1 MTMHDL
7 RFTHHAEIR
16 MRQRGF
22 RNADIGLVL
31 SVATRVAEDA
41 FFLSNK
47 DAALEIERRRRE
59 IQQLE
64 RLRGTKLIV
73 QGENVITLYH
83 SDRKQSRRTSIKNRR
98 SA

>member
-1 MTMHDL
+1 MPDL
-7 RFTHHAEIR
+7 RFTHHAESR

-22 RNADIGLVL
+22 RNADVSLVF
-31 SVATRVAEDA
+31 SVATRVADDA
-41 FFLSNK
+41 FFLSDK
-47 DAALEIERRRRE
+47 DAIREIERRRRE

-73 QGENVITLYH
+73 EGEAVITLYH
-83 SDRKQSRRTSIKNRR
+83 SERKPSRAASRKRRR

>member
-1 MTMHDL
+1 MHEV
-7 RFTHHAEIR
+7 RFTNHAEIR

-22 RNADIGLVL
+22 RNADVGLVL
-31 SVATRVAEDA
+31 SVATRVAADV
-41 FFLSNK
+41 FFVSDK
-47 DAALEIERRRRE
+47 DAAREIERRRRE

-73 QGENVITLYH
+73 EGENVITLYH
-83 SDRKQSRRTSIKNRR
+83 SDRKRPRGTCRKNRW

>member
-1 MTMHDL
+1 MNDL
-7 RFTHHAEIR
+7 CLTQHAETR

-22 RNADIGLVL
+22 RNSDVGLVL

-41 FFLSNK
+41 FFLSDK
-47 DAALEIERRRRE
+47 DAAREIERRRRE

-73 QGENVITLYH
+73 EGENVITLYH
-83 SDRKQSRRTSIKNRR
+83 SDRKPSREATGKRRR
-98 SA
+98 SS

>member
-1 MTMHDL
+1 MHEI
-7 RFTHHAEIR
+7 RFTHHAETR

-22 RNADIGLVL
+22 RNADVNLVL

-41 FFLSNK
+41 FFLSDK
-47 DAALEIERRRRE
+47 DAAREIERRKRE

-73 QGENVITLYH
+73 EGSNLITLYQ
-83 SDRKQSRRTSIKNRR
+83 SNRKPARANIRN
-98 SA
+98 